1 MLHVLPR
8 PFCFF
13 RHLHF
18 NNRMDNTADF
28 GVKMGKTSLRKKII
42 YSYSFGEG
50 HKVTTI
56 LVLPVFVFYSDPALK
71 CS

>member
-1 MLHVLPR
+1 
-8 PFCFF
+8 
-13 RHLHF
+13 
-18 NNRMDNTADF
+18 MDNTADF
-28 GVKMGKTSLRKKII
+28 GVKMGKTSSVGKKII
-42 YSYSFGEG
+42 YIYSFGKG

>member
-1 MLHVLPR
+1 
-8 PFCFF
+8 
-13 RHLHF
+13 
-18 NNRMDNTADF
+18 MDNTVDF
-28 GVKMGKTSLRKKII
+28 GVKMGKTSSVGKKII
-42 YSYSFGEG
+42 YIYSFGEG